1 MDEVPFR
8 RPALRYAY
16 GLRFFILSKT
26 AACILTAK
34 QAQADMIEK
43 RKTHRKLHLTP
54 CEHLKVPC
62 GSLSGF
68 KGLTCLF
75 VDPLSWCKPIE
86 ACRTMFQAT
95 CFCLILKNECADGDQ
110 SGIYPYVHRRVRI
123 PLSLQHLL
131 SLHIGLLMCLPH
143 ARKRGTGLL

>member
-1 MDEVPFR
+1 MKCLSVDPPSATLTGYGFSFYPR
-8 RPALRYAY
+8 QQPA
-16 GLRFFILSKT
+16 T
-26 AACILTAK
+26 T
-34 QAQADMIEK
+34 AQADMREK
-43 RKTHRKLHLTP
+43 RKTHRRLHLTP

-95 CFCLILKNECADGDQ
+95 CFCLILKMNAQMGTSRVSTHTYTVECESPFRCSICFHFISD
-110 SGIYPYVHRRVRI
+110 
-123 PLSLQHLL
+123 
-131 SLHIGLLMCLPH
+131 C
-143 ARKRGTGLL
+143 

>member
-1 MDEVPFR
+1 MKCLSVDPPSATLTGYGFSFYPR
-8 RPALRYAY
+8 QQPA
-16 GLRFFILSKT
+16 
-26 AACILTAK
+26 TAK
-34 QAQADMIEK
+34 QAQADMTEK
-43 RKTHRKLHLTP
+43 RKTHRRLHLTP

-86 ACRTMFQAT
+86 AFPSYVLLSN
-95 CFCLILKNECADGDQ
+95 FKNECADGDQ
-110 SGIYPYVHRRVRI
+110 SGIYPCGHRRVQI
-123 PLSLQHLL
+123 PLSPQHLL

-143 ARKRGTGLL
+143 ARKRGRGLP